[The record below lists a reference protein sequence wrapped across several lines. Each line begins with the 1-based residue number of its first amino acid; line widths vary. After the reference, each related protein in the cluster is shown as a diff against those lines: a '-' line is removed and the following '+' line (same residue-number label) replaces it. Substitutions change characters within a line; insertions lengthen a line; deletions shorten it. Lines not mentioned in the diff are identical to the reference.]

1 MGEKQTRSRASLIT
15 TIAGY
20 ATALVAL
27 ATSVVSCQM
36 KQAELQA
43 KQAEIKMKE
52 AELQEFKTKAEL
64 DRDARA
70 AKTRQEY
77 LAVLNTS
84 DRLTQAR
91 VLRFIVATET
101 DERLR
106 NWAQSELDRLEG
118 QITKETAVAQQTVDD
133 LSQKLVRS
141 PGAEDAK
148 IELALRSSELQRL
161 KMAKGEPPSAVPQPQ
176 PQPQPRPTNTK
187 AECFGRCAP
196 DARKCETKCNGNR
209 DCVKTTCFPQEAKCR
224 EECLQGKG

>member
-1 MGEKQTRSRASLIT
+1 MAEKQTRSRANLLT
-15 TIAGY
+15 AVAGY

-43 KQAEIKMKE
+43 KQAEIRMKE
-52 AELQEFKTKAEL
+52 AELQEFKSKAEI
-64 DRDARA
+64 DRDARS

-106 NWAQSELDRLEG
+106 SWAKSELDRLES
-118 QITKETAVAQQTVDD
+118 QITKETAVAQETVDD

-161 KMAKGEPPSAVPQPQ
+161 KMAKGEPPIAVPQPQ
-176 PQPQPRPTNTK
+176 PQPRPANTK

-196 DARKCETKCNGNR
+196 DARKCEAKCNGNR

-224 EECLQGKG
+224 EECLQGRG